1 MGSPKSCESTK
12 RERYP
17 ARGRL
22 ACGCCFAIQLRF
34 SNQQLPRFQ
43 RHTRLDH
50 HIAVY
55 GRGIAVR
62 TVGVSTAEIMPTT
75 KNPVMTITVIL
86 ASGAG
91 LPHEYAIQGK
101 TVGQMLSY
109 IDSVLRPIS
118 DALKSDLAFILSNP
132 TRVYNPRHVAALEFG
147 AIDVAELEELV
158 RKQTE
163 GMGFVRD

>member
-1 MGSPKSCESTK
+1 
-12 RERYP
+12 
-17 ARGRL
+17 
-22 ACGCCFAIQLRF
+22 
-34 SNQQLPRFQ
+34 
-43 RHTRLDH
+43 
-50 HIAVY
+50 
-55 GRGIAVR
+55 
-62 TVGVSTAEIMPTT
+62 MPTT